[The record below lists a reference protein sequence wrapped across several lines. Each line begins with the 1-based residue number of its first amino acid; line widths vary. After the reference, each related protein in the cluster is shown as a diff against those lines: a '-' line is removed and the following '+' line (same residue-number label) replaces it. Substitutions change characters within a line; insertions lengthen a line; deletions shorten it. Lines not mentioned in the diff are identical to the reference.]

1 MYAIS
6 KSFHTANP
14 LRKQIITF
22 LPVHSMS
29 KEPGEAAL

>member
-6 KSFHTANP
+6 KSFHTANHM
-14 LRKQIITF
+14 RKRLITF

-29 KEPGEAAL
+29 KKPGEAAR